1 MNYRKG
7 APMRMS
13 RESVIF
19 KISTMVAVPVVG
31 KIGFAFSPAPW
42 RSKTV
47 ASNSFKDSL
56 SFRSVVQLGVAGG

>member
-1 MNYRKG
+1 MNYRKR
-7 APMRMS
+7 APMRVS

-31 KIGFAFSPAPW
+31 KIGFAFSPAPR

-47 ASNSFKDSL
+47 AFKDSL